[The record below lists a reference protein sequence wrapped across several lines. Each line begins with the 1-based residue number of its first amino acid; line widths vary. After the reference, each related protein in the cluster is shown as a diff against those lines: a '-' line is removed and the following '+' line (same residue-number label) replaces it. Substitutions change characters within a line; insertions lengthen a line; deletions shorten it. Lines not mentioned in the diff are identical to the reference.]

1 MLFCSEFKF
10 FFNLRRSVCS
20 CKIKRPV
27 YTLYLVWLLK
37 TDKKETLE
45 LRSRHQ
51 QNRAGMTL
59 HFWNA
64 PDGVGSH
71 KEVGIHPAGHQVVS
85 VYNTCE
91 KFLCSGFFLWSA
103 RWNWPFLSPQD
114 FGVAWEATFTQVPAR
129 EFKKYIINSQVK
141 QKSTLICYMSCIR
154 NMAMKPLCEGKLP
167 DTSFKNMHQTY
178 RSLHQPLLPIQHRK

>member
-1 MLFCSEFKF
+1 
-10 FFNLRRSVCS
+10 
-20 CKIKRPV
+20 
-27 YTLYLVWLLK
+27 
-37 TDKKETLE
+37 
-45 LRSRHQ
+45 
-51 QNRAGMTL
+51 MTL

-71 KEVGIHPAGHQVVS
+71 EEVGIHPAGHVTSQRCVRSNQVVS

-141 QKSTLICYMSCIR
+141 QKSTLICNIYVMHKKYGYCVRGSFLTPHSKTCIR
-154 NMAMKPLCEGKLP
+154 LTSHYTSLYSLYSTENRGK
-167 DTSFKNMHQTY
+167 SREQ
-178 RSLHQPLLPIQHRK
+178 R

>member
-1 MLFCSEFKF
+1 
-10 FFNLRRSVCS
+10 
-20 CKIKRPV
+20 
-27 YTLYLVWLLK
+27 
-37 TDKKETLE
+37 
-45 LRSRHQ
+45 
-51 QNRAGMTL
+51 MTL

-71 KEVGIHPAGHQVVS
+71 EEVGIHPAGHVTSQRCVRSNQVVS

-141 QKSTLICYMSCIR
+141 QKSTLICNIYVMHKKYGYETTVWGEASWHLIQKHASDLPVITPASTPYTAQKIEERVENKDRMSVC
-154 NMAMKPLCEGKLP
+154 
-167 DTSFKNMHQTY
+167 
-178 RSLHQPLLPIQHRK
+178 

>member
-1 MLFCSEFKF
+1 
-10 FFNLRRSVCS
+10 
-20 CKIKRPV
+20 
-27 YTLYLVWLLK
+27 
-37 TDKKETLE
+37 
-45 LRSRHQ
+45 
-51 QNRAGMTL
+51 MTL

-71 KEVGIHPAGHQVVS
+71 KEVGIHPAGHVTSQRCVRSNQVVS

-141 QKSTLICYMSCIR
+141 QKSSLICYMSCIR
-154 NMAMKPLCEGKLP
+154 NMAMKPLFEDVRGSFLTPHSKTCIKLTGHYTSLYSLYSTENRGK
-167 DTSFKNMHQTY
+167 SREQ
-178 RSLHQPLLPIQHRK
+178 R